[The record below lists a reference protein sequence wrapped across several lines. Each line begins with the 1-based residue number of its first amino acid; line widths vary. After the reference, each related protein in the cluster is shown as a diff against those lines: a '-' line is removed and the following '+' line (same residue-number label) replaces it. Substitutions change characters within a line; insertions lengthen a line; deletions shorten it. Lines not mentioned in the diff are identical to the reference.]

1 MNLPNPTNKKGKIL
15 GISNGISIF
24 LIIIVKNIG
33 LSIFILI
40 FVPIMKKLSYITV
53 MFLSLLI
60 IYSGVGVAIMH
71 YCCVRCESAQ
81 NCCMDGCSKCRKV
94 HSCDSKK
101 DCKEEGCTATIYKID
116 LMKHTSE
123 MTVSVPVIA
132 LFYEQINEW
141 MASICM
147 DYSEVY
153 FRFWDPPHGCPRQR
167 LALHSVLII

>member
-1 MNLPNPTNKKGKIL
+1 MNLPNPTNKKGNIL
-15 GISNGISIF
+15 GISNSISIY

-33 LSIFILI
+33 LSVFIFI
-40 FVPIMKKLSYITV
+40 FVPIMKKLSYIIV

-60 IYSGVGVAIMH
+60 IYSGVGVSIIH

-81 NCCMDGCSKCRKV
+81 SCMDGCSKCRKI

-101 DCKEEGCTATIYKID
+101 DCKKEGCTATIYKID

-123 MTVSVPVIA
+123 MTVSAPVIA
-132 LFYEQINEW
+132 LFYGQINEW
-141 MASICM
+141 MASIYM

-153 FRFWDPPHGCPRQR
+153 SCFCDPPHVCSRQR